1 MFYNWVMSGVPG
13 LIPLTE
19 HMDLEQD
26 GDGRCAPVIA
36 GRQLD
41 EIPITRAQMP
51 NGRRITLLK
60 TLLSSACER
69 NCYYCP
75 FRAGRDMHRATY
87 KPEEMAK
94 TFLTL
99 HHAGIVEGMFL
110 SSGVV
115 GGGVRTQDLLIDTAE
130 ILRNKLK
137 FRGYLHLKI
146 MPGAERDQVARAMH
160 LASRISVN
168 LEAPN
173 TDRLQKLA
181 PTKAFTQ
188 ELLQP
193 LVWAGEIRRSQP
205 SHRTWN
211 GRWPSTVTQFVVG
224 AVGESDVELLA
235 TSEGLYRS
243 AGLSRVY
250 YSRFSPVADTPFEN
264 LPAENERRQHR
275 LYQAS
280 FLLRDYGFNMEEMAF
295 DAGGNLLQDRDPK
308 LAWAQQHLAHC
319 PVEVNQADRRD
330 LLRIPGIGPKG
341 AAAII
346 QGRRLNKIRSL
357 ADLRKLG
364 VRADR
369 AAPFLLLNGR
379 RAAHQLTLAL

>member
-1 MFYNWVMSGVPG
+1 MDG
-13 LIPLTE
+13 LDELIRLTGY
-19 HMDLEQD
+19 MDLEQD

-41 EIPITRAQMP
+41 EIPITQAQMP
-51 NGRRITLLK
+51 NGRKITLLK
-60 TLLSSACER
+60 TMLSSACER

-75 FRAGRDMHRATY
+75 FRAGRDMRRATY
-87 KPEEMAK
+87 KPEEMAR
-94 TFLTL
+94 TFLAL
-99 HHAGIVEGMFL
+99 YSAGVVEGIFL

-181 PTKAFTQ
+181 PAKVFTQ

-193 LVWAGEIRRSQP
+193 LVWAEEIRRDHP
-205 SHRTWN
+205 PHRTWN

-235 TSEGLYRS
+235 TSEGLYRT
-243 AGLSRVY
+243 AGLARAY

-264 LPAENERRQHR
+264 LPAGSERRQHR

-295 DAGGNLLQDRDPK
+295 DTGGNLLQDRDPK
-308 LAWAQQHLAHC
+308 LAWAQRHLAHS
-319 PVEVNQADRRD
+319 PLEINQVARRD

-346 QGRRLNKIRSL
+346 VGRQQNRIRSL
-357 ADLRKLG
+357 GDLRKLG
-364 VRADR
+364 VVADR
-369 AAPFLLLNGR
+369 AAPYVLLDGR
-379 RAAHQLTLAL
+379 RASYQLGMAI